1 MLWRCCHEAGVTSVA
16 DASGRGDDRGSRD
29 GRSAQA
35 SWASPLLS
43 TDQPDAIAAYR
54 QGIAALVAGAAH
66 ASDLLRDS
74 VGVDPS
80 FFLGQVA
87 VSAAE
92 ALDGRPFRSVV
103 ATAAVSR
110 GERQHAEIVHAAFA
124 GNASHAADLRREHL
138 IDFPGDL
145 LIVWLPVLV
154 ANRPVPP
161 AVDGV
166 L

>member
-1 MLWRCCHEAGVTSVA
+1 MSSAGGPV
-16 DASGRGDDRGSRD
+16 
-29 GRSAQA
+29 
-35 SWASPLLS
+35 WAAPVLS
-43 TDQPDAIAAYR
+43 TDHPEAVAAYR

-66 ASDLLRDS
+66 AADLLRDS
-74 VGVDPS
+74 VGMDPS

-87 VSAAE
+87 VAATE

-103 ATAAVSR
+103 AAATVSR

-124 GNASHAADLRREHL
+124 GNEGHAADLRREHL

-154 ANRPVPP
+154 GNRRFPR

>member
-1 MLWRCCHEAGVTSVA
+1 MA
-16 DASGRGDDRGSRD
+16 DASGRSSERGSLD
-29 GRSAQA
+29 ERSTQPT
-35 SWASPLLS
+35 WATPLLS
-43 TDQPDAIAAYR
+43 TDEPDAIAAYR

-74 VGVDPS
+74 VGVDPL

-92 ALDGRPFRSVV
+92 ALDGRAFRPVV
-103 ATAAVSR
+103 PAATVSR
-110 GERQHAEIVHAAFA
+110 GERQHAEIVHAAFT
-124 GNASHAADLRREHL
+124 GHEGHAADLRREHL

-154 ANRPVPP
+154 GNRGVPP

>member
-1 MLWRCCHEAGVTSVA
+1 MA
-16 DASGRGDDRGSRD
+16 DASGRSDERGSLG
-29 GRSAQA
+29 GRSTQTT
-35 SWASPLLS
+35 WAAPVLS
-43 TDQPDAIAAYR
+43 TDQPDAIDAYR

-66 ASDLLRDS
+66 AGDLLRDS

-92 ALDGRPFRSVV
+92 ALDGRPFRTVV
-103 ATAAVSR
+103 AVTTVSR

-124 GNASHAADLRREHL
+124 GNAGHAADLRREHL

-161 AVDGV
+161 AVDGI